1 MRVRTRARELALQ
14 FLYMIDVQGPE
25 YRESLDAFLSEDLRG
40 DDGVEKPGAAEA
52 KEYARRLVDGTTK
65 HRAEIDALLGEAARN
80 WDLSRMAVVDRN
92 VLRLGCYEMLHEPD
106 VPTKVAI
113 NEAIELGKRFGG
125 TDGHKYVNGVLDK
138 LAAAVR
144 PEEVAEK
151 RRQKRNG

>member
-25 YRESLDAFLSEDLRG
+25 YRDSLDAFLSEELRG

-113 NEAIELGKRFGG
+113 NEAIELGKRFSTEQSGAF
-125 TDGHKYVNGVLDK
+125 VNGILDRIRK
-138 LAAAVR
+138 DRGL
-144 PEEVAEK
+144 VA
-151 RRQKRNG
+151 